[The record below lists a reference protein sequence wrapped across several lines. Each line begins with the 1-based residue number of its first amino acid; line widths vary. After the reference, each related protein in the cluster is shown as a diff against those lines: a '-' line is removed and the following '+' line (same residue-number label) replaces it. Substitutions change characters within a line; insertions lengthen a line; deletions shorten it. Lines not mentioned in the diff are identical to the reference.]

1 MTTKLTDRHCLASIR
16 VFFTLLLIVCA
27 GAAVYAS
34 PAGGQISL
42 SADSVDVYDILEVTL
57 QVESPDAANPFV
69 DVSVTGVF
77 GSRGVEP
84 VRVDGS
90 SMKDTLIHNEY
101 MFVEKMT
108 YWFREPERGEII
120 TCFYPGYTVSCV
132 KRVIAV
138 GGDTISIWGGT
149 VYVNG
154 TALVEDYWN
163 GMLANMDA
171 VTVPEGH
178 VFVMGDNRGDSKDS
192 RMPSVGTIPL
202 YRIVGKCRAVIWP
215 LSERRKI

>member
-1 MTTKLTDRHCLASIR
+1 MRNKISRQKLRQMVKTAEALHEKDPAYKRDADRQFYLYLMAVVIAALAIR
-16 VFFTLLLIVCA
+16 LFLF
-27 GAAVYAS
+27 
-34 PAGGQISL
+34 
-42 SADSVDVYDILEVTL
+42 
-57 QVESPDAANPFV
+57 
-69 DVSVTGVF
+69 
-77 GSRGVEP
+77 EP

-138 GGDTISIWGGT
+138 GGDTISIWGGK

-154 TALVEDYWN
+154 VALVEDYWN
-163 GMLANMDA
+163 GMLANMDP

-192 RMPSVGTIPL
+192 RAASVGTIPL

-215 LSERRKI
+215 LSHRRKV

>member
-1 MTTKLTDRHCLASIR
+1 MRNKISKKKLKQMVKAAQAMHEKDPVYTRHADRQFYLYLLGVVVVALAIR
-16 VFFTLLLIVCA
+16 LFF
-27 GAAVYAS
+27 
-34 PAGGQISL
+34 
-42 SADSVDVYDILEVTL
+42 
-57 QVESPDAANPFV
+57 F
-69 DVSVTGVF
+69 
-77 GSRGVEP
+77 EP
-84 VRVDGS
+84 VRVDGN
-90 SMKDTLIHNEY
+90 SMKDTLLHNEY

-138 GGDTISIWGGT
+138 GGDTISIAGGT

-163 GMLANMDA
+163 GGMIANMDP
-171 VTVPEGH
+171 VTVPEDH

-192 RMPSVGTIPL
+192 RAASVGTIPL
-202 YRIVGKCRAVIWP
+202 YRVVGKCRAVIWP
-215 LSERRKI
+215 FAERRIL

>member
-1 MTTKLTDRHCLASIR
+1 MRNKISKQKLRQMVKTAEALHEKDPAYKRDADRQFYLYLMAVVIAALAIR
-16 VFFTLLLIVCA
+16 LFLF
-27 GAAVYAS
+27 
-34 PAGGQISL
+34 
-42 SADSVDVYDILEVTL
+42 
-57 QVESPDAANPFV
+57 
-69 DVSVTGVF
+69 
-77 GSRGVEP
+77 EP

-154 TALVEDYWN
+154 VALVEDYWN